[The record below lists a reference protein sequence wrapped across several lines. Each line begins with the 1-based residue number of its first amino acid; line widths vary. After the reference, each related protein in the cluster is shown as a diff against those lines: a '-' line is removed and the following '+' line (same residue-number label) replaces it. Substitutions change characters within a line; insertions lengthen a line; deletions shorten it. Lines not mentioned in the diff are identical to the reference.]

1 MWKLFKP
8 CILKKGTAFECK
20 TINKHT
26 IMKQLIFTLSV
37 LLTTTVLLG
46 NDKKEVTSTIDEVIV
61 YSSGAEV
68 FREGSIILESGVHEL
83 KFPELSQYLNPNS
96 IQVKGKG
103 DFTILSVNHGYDY
116 LRNRP
121 VPAYIKVVKD
131 SIEWAKEENIKFGN
145 EKSVYVSERDLVL
158 KNQQVGAQNQ
168 GVRAED
174 LEQLAN
180 FYRKRLLEIN
190 KKISDL
196 NRKEKEMAE
205 TIAKLNQQLNEWN
218 VKLNQRYGEIYVT
231 VMVNART
238 NAKLEVQYL
247 VTAAGWTPRYN
258 IRSNGAGSDLK
269 IDYMADVHQ
278 NSGEDWNSVKMKVST
293 GSPMNNATKPEMH
306 PWVLH
311 FMQDMRLR
319 AASYSNR
326 AYALNEVTVTEDAE
340 SVYKEEKIAKSTSDF
355 TNVMEGQLAVT
366 FDIAI
371 SYTIPSDGKQRTVK
385 VQELTL
391 PAKYEYYAAPKLT
404 QKAFLVGKITD
415 WNQYNLMP
423 GEANIFFEGGFVSK
437 TYLNTFTTDDTLN
450 IALGQDDRINL
461 SRKRVHDFSKESF
474 GNKVET
480 IGLELQVKNNKNAPV
495 EIVIQDQYPISSD
508 KEINV
513 ELNQNGNSYV
523 NDKTGLLTW
532 RFTLQPGE
540 MKKMDFTYTVKYP
553 KDKKV
558 NL

>member
-68 FREGSIILESGVHEL
+68 FREGSITLESGVHEL

-96 IQVKGKG
+96 IQVKGRG

-121 VPAYIKVVKD
+121 VPAYIKEVKD

-145 EKSVYVSERDLVL
+145 EKSAYVSERDLVL

-180 FYRKRLLEIN
+180 FYRKRLIEIN

-371 SYTIPSDGKQRTVK
+371 PYTIPSDGKQRTVK

-437 TYLNTFTTDDTLN
+437 TYLNTFTTNDTLN